1 MCMLV
6 LRVPRRTALFALA
19 SCGMCATTVDK
30 LRSTVSNCSC
40 SGHFIAQSY
49 GTGNNPRCVSRLRP
63 VVLNGPEQNPTS
75 VKIPVPRGAIFRA
88 SSSMPKSKPIVTDSC
103 GSKAIVWFQGTLRV
117 RDNRILERAVQLAP
131 GGLSVVVVWRHG
143 SKIPTPT
150 ASFLAAACRSFHA
163 ELRKLGSSLTVLHA
177 RRNSDESAA
186 EAVASHAIALG
197 VNTILIDA
205 CEMGASTANIRSA
218 LSSAGKSSVSVE
230 AMVDDTLFAQDVA
243 AACLSMSRSEGSEA
257 KVLQWS
263 SFLKAMAQ
271 LTPLEPLA
279 APRRLPPLLTPAA
292 EKLDLP
298 PDSAWWGKPLLS
310 GWLAI
315 SGVEISEAG
324 ARKLAEAAA
333 ARACRNGRAGFS
345 RSHLGERA
353 GAGDDADGKAAPRP
367 SYLSP
372 FLRWGILSARQADQ
386 LGVRRRDLLWRDF
399 ARLCCRLATPLR
411 HSKPVTQVL
420 PLEDMSA
427 ADAEA
432 LGRQHAA
439 HGWTWTPRLV
449 SPDSM
454 VEDSSSAAST
464 AASAP
469 SWAALSGLSDAQAF
483 EAWCTGRT
491 GAPLVDA
498 GMLQLWACGWM
509 PRRVRLLCASCLVE
523 GLGLDWRLGRCV
535 DALRTQRPS
544 PYWLQARL
552 SMLRRSRSRARAGD
566 RPPWR
571 APARRV

>member
-1 MCMLV
+1 
-6 LRVPRRTALFALA
+6 
-19 SCGMCATTVDK
+19 
-30 LRSTVSNCSC
+30 
-40 SGHFIAQSY
+40 
-49 GTGNNPRCVSRLRP
+49 
-63 VVLNGPEQNPTS
+63 
-75 VKIPVPRGAIFRA
+75 
-88 SSSMPKSKPIVTDSC
+88 MPKSKPIVLAKKSEPTTDSC

-131 GGLSVVVVWRHG
+131 GGLSIVVVWRHG

-163 ELRKLGSSLTVLHA
+163 ELLKLGSSLTVLHA

-197 VNTILIDA
+197 VNAILIDA
-205 CEMGASTANIRSA
+205 CEMGASTAHLRGA

-230 AMVDDTLFAQDVA
+230 SMVDDTLFAQDVA
-243 AACLSMSRSEGSEA
+243 AACLPKSRSEGSEA

-271 LTPLEPLA
+271 LTPPEPLA
-279 APRRLPPLLTPAA
+279 APRRLPPPLTPAA

-298 PDSAWWGKPLLS
+298 PDSAWWGEPLLS
-310 GWLAI
+310 CWLAI
-315 SGVEISEAG
+315 SAVEISEAG
-324 ARKLAEAAA
+324 ARELAEAAA
-333 ARACRNGRAGFS
+333 SRACRNGRAGFS

-399 ARLCCRLATPLR
+399 SRLCCRLATPLR

-439 HGWTWTPRLV
+439 HGWTWTPRLL
-449 SPDSM
+449 SPSM
-454 VEDSSSAAST
+454 VEDSSSAASA

-469 SWAALSGLSDAQAF
+469 SWASLSAPCSDAQAF

-523 GLGLDWRLGRCV
+523 GRGLDWRLGRCV

-544 PYWLQARL
+544 PYWLQSRL
-552 SMLRRSRSRARAGD
+552 SMLRRECSTPVCAAIGSRTR
-566 RPPWR
+566 
-571 APARRV
+571 